1 MKKVILDFNVPE
13 SKDKVIEYI
22 NEKLE
27 LPEYYTKS
35 MDALYDYLTELSE
48 PTAVGFFMPTPEYE
62 EIDLDYFMYIEE
74 VRQTF
79 IDAEKDGDNLAV
91 IFGDLPDN
99 YDIDDDFDD
108 LYSDD
113 EWDDSADYEDEDDYS
128 DDDYNDIDL
137 FGAFK

>member
-48 PTAVGFFMPTPEYE
+48 PTAIGFFMPTPEYE
-62 EIDLDYFMYIEE
+62 EINLDYFMYIEE
-74 VRQTF
+74 IRQTF

-91 IFGDLPDN
+91 IFGDLLDN
-99 YDIDDDFDD
+99 YDLDDDFDD
-108 LYSDD
+108 FYLNDKD
-113 EWDDSADYEDEDDYS
+113 WEDEEDND

-137 FGAFK
+137 FGAFR

>member
-48 PTAVGFFMPTPEYE
+48 PTAIGFFMPTPEYE

-74 VRQTF
+74 IRQTF

-99 YDIDDDFDD
+99 YDLDDDFDD
-108 LYSDD
+108 FYLNDKD
-113 EWDDSADYEDEDDYS
+113 WEDEEDNE